1 MEEKQSSKIL
11 LGVIGAVIGAFVGA
25 IPWIL
30 VYVFGNLIV
39 ALLSILIAVAS
50 YYGYKLTKA
59 KIDKKL
65 PVIVAIS
72 SIFAVTVSTFVI
84 IPLILMAREGIDVSF
99 DNLKLIYEYD
109 QFRNGILRDYAISI
123 IFTIIGISGII
134 STLNK
139 QIKDGVNP
147 EEIKL
152 NVSNKQQ
159 LVTPEEMQE
168 IKDVFI
174 KNNAMSKYDTISKED
189 VIADLSTKVT
199 EVRADQ
205 VFEILKAQ
213 RVIRKSNGNY
223 YFSEK
228 AQKRMASG
236 SKAAI
241 IIAVVVVTVIILISI
256 LAAIAGNSGDNKKSS
271 SKSSKTSSQNSS
283 SSISTND
290 SKNILENNSKDE
302 NQEDEEQYESD
313 HVITGT
319 DLKFEPQ
326 DGLIILTKKEI
337 ETYFGPEYTAYEIVA
352 MNMGGTRNLYC
363 FIDSGEDLNDVT
375 AKEYLENSF
384 SEDKRNEITSVT
396 IAGVEFQT
404 TRLSFEDNKNK
415 YTEDCYVA
423 KVDGKFLCFDY
434 CYPEGEDSNFEKMIV
449 KK

>member
-1 MEEKQSSKIL
+1 MEEKQSSNII

-30 VYVFGNLIV
+30 VYIFGNLIV

-109 QFRNGILRDYAISI
+109 QFRNGILRDYVISLV
-123 IFTIIGISGII
+123 FTVIGISGIV
-134 STLNK
+134 SSLHK

-147 EEIKL
+147 EDIKL
-152 NVSNKQQ
+152 NVTNEQQ
-159 LVTPEEMQE
+159 LVTPEETQE
-168 IKDVFI
+168 IKDVFV
-174 KNNAMSKYDTISKED
+174 KNNALSKYDTISKED
-189 VIADLSTKVT
+189 VIADLSTKIT
-199 EVRADQ
+199 EIRANQ

-213 RVIRKSNGNY
+213 RIIKKSNGNY

-228 AQKRMASG
+228 AQNSSASRNK
-236 SKAAI
+236 KALI
-241 IIAVVVVTVIILISI
+241 IVVVIVTVIILISI
-256 LAAIAGNSGDNKKSS
+256 LSVIAGSSNKKSTNKS
-271 SKSSKTSSQNSS
+271 SKSSSQNSS
-283 SSISTND
+283 SSISTDNSQNTLTKDNEVED
-290 SKNILENNSKDE
+290 S
-302 NQEDEEQYESD
+302 EDEEQYESD

-319 DLKFEPQ
+319 DLKFQPQ
-326 DGLIILTKKEI
+326 DELIILTKKEI
-337 ETYFGPEYTAYEIVA
+337 ETYFGPEYAAYEIVA
-352 MNMGGTRNLYC
+352 INMGATRELYS
-363 FIDSGEDLNDVT
+363 FIDSGEDLKDVT
-375 AKEYLENSF
+375 AREYLEKSF
-384 SEDKRNEITSVT
+384 SEDKRSEITSVT

-404 TRLSFEDNKNK
+404 TRLSFEDNENK

-423 KVDGKFLCFDY
+423 KVNGKFICFDY
-434 CYPEGEDSNFEKMIV
+434 CYPEGEESNFERMIV